1 MTLDNFIRTQQLIAY
16 AANARELRALH
27 RAARRSLD
35 DAQATVLSNE
45 TRYDCAYRRIM
56 NCALAALMANGYR
69 PDKKHV
75 GHHQLMI
82 QLLPKTLGIDSARIV
97 ALDKLREKRNLI
109 DYEGDEVD
117 PGTMA
122 ACIEHAARL
131 LAELEAWLAAN
142 RKDLA

>member
-1 MTLDNFIRTQQLIAY
+1 MTLDNLIRTHQLIAF
-16 AANARELRALH
+16 AANARELGALR

-35 DAQATVLSNE
+35 DAQAPNLSNE
-45 TRYDCAYRRIM
+45 TRYDCAYRCIM

-82 QLLPKTLGIDSARIV
+82 QLLPKTLAIDSARIV

-117 PGTMA
+117 PGTMT
-122 ACIEHAARL
+122 ACIDHAARL

>member
-1 MTLDNFIRTQQLIAY
+1 MSLDNLVRTQQLISY
-16 AANARELRALH
+16 AANARELRALM
-27 RAARRSLD
+27 RAAQRSLD
-35 DAQATVLSNE
+35 DAQATNLSNE
-45 TRYDCAYRRIM
+45 TRYDCAYRCIM
-56 NCALAALMANGYR
+56 NCALAALLASGYR

-75 GHHQLMI
+75 GHHQLVI
-82 QLLPKTLGIDSARIV
+82 QLLPKTLGIDPARIV

-122 ACIEHAARL
+122 ACIEHAIRL
-131 LAELEAWLAAN
+131 LTELAAWLAVH

>member
-1 MTLDNFIRTQQLIAY
+1 MTLDNLLRTGQLVAHT
-16 AANARELRALH
+16 ASPRELKALQH
-27 RAARRSLD
+27 AARRSLA
-35 DAQATVLSNE
+35 DAQANNISNE
-45 TRYDCAYRRIM
+45 GRYDSAYRCIM
-56 NCALAALMANGYR
+56 NCALLALMANGYR

-82 QLLPKTLGIDSARIV
+82 QLLPKTLGTEAARIV
-97 ALDKLREKRNLI
+97 SLDKLREKRNLI

-131 LAELEAWLAAN
+131 LAELEAWLAVN